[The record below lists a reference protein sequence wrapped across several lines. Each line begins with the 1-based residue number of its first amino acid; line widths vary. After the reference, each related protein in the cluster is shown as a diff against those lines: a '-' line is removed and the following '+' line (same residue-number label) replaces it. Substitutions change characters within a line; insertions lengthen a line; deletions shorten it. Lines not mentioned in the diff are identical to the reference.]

1 MYTDPFTIPFVYLV
15 VLFGLLV
22 HLYTVHNKCGKL
34 DFLLYF
40 RGERVKF

>member
-1 MYTDPFTIPFVYLV
+1 MYTDPFTIPLVYLV

-34 DFLLYF
+34 DFFYILEE
-40 RGERVKF
+40 GE